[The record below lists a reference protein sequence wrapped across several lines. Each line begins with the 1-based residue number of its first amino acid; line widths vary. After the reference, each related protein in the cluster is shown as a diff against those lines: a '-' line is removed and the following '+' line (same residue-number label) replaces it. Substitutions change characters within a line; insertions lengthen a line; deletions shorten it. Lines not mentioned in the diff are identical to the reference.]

1 VPVAADARRIKNRG
15 LVQLCTVVDAW
26 APEAQQHQ
34 LGRRCLEAI
43 LAQPG
48 WTVRILTKNAAVT
61 RDFDLIERYRD
72 RVLVGLSTT
81 GTAEAGPVLATIDFR
96 EEHWIDLT
104 GSAGDNTGVV

>member
-1 VPVAADARRIKNRG
+1 MWTPGRPRHSSTSSDD
-15 LVQLCTVVDAW
+15 DAW
-26 APEAQQHQ
+26 
-34 LGRRCLEAI
+34 EAI